1 MHCLQL
7 LTMEE
12 DSFAFYIFSGFVAIS
27 TVISW
32 AIVTYITRENT
43 YENAKRQA
51 QEDMSWMENNSTQN
65 TPIKGNI
72 KAPKVKKF
80 VNLNELYLYRD

>member
-1 MHCLQL
+1 
-7 LTMEE
+7 MEE

-51 QEDMSWMENNSTQN
+51 QEDMSWMENAQTHN
-65 TPIKGNI
+65 TSIKSNI
-72 KAPKVKKF
+72 KITKIKKL
-80 VNLNELYLYRD
+80 VNQ